1 MRDDLFA
8 EEADRV
14 EHLLVLGRP
23 DGAEEEDFLD
33 PERLVHL
40 KKADAVLGRADAE
53 FAALFAHLLGRR
65 LAGVRPAGEALVA
78 GIIALVIRRHG
89 RWVIVAPH
97 QASALA
103 LLLNVPANQFGA
115 APRDRLRILMA
126 VAGGHQRGA
135 PGRTAGIPQRI
146 LIERHQLPDA
156 TRAAFAAE
164 EAAHPEAAG
173 EARRL
178 VAAAGRPQR
187 RVRALHRLRQD
198 LAARDL
204 EIFAV
209 VGDLLLRPDA
219 RQELGEFL
227 PHAACVLKV
236 RPIGGDLVGIAGA
249 PEPDIDP
256 PAAQDVERRHARGD
270 VQWVVDRREDDAD
283 PQADRAGALADR
295 RQRQI
300 GGAVVR
306 PHRAEM
312 MLGEPHAL
320 KALLLGVGD
329 LFERLMD
336 ALRFTRRGPG
346 FGNLDLVEKANSHR
360 AISLISRRLPA
371 YHPGGGRDPSR
382 LWIP

>member
-103 LLLNVPANQFGA
+103 LLLDVPANQFGA

-126 VAGGHQRGA
+126 VAGRHQRGA
-135 PGRTAGIPQRI
+135 PGRPARGSQRI
-146 LIERHQLPDA
+146 LIERHKLLDA
-156 TRAAFAAE
+156 IGAAFAAE

-187 RVRALHRLRQD
+187 RVRALYRLRED

-209 VGDLLLRPDA
+209 VGDLLLRPDP

-227 PHAACVLKV
+227 PHPAGVLEV

-249 PEPDIDP
+249 PEPDINP

-295 RQRQI
+295 RQRQV

-312 MLGEPHAL
+312 VLGEPHAL
-320 KALLLGVGD
+320 KALLFGVGD
-329 LFERLMD
+329 LLERLMD
-336 ALRFTRRGPG
+336 ALRLAGGGPG
-346 FGNLDLVEKANSHR
+346 LGHLDLIEETNSHR
-360 AISLISRRLPA
+360 IFSPYISHLTIPARNGLRRALF
-371 YHPGGGRDPSR
+371 
-382 LWIP
+382 